1 MSDMQ
6 PLGLEGTASDS
17 TRCPAS
23 HQRVTDSPVGARH
36 AMNPEVIR
44 SGGDVRTLSAA
55 IGRLVAVAFLG
66 ATVAGCSVE
75 RIAVNMIGDALSGGS
90 VYTSDEDPELIRE
103 ALPFGLKTY
112 ESLLNVSPEHR
123 GLLLSSARGFAAY
136 AYLLTDEADAI
147 DATDLVRARRLRA
160 RASRLYLRGRD
171 YALRGLELS
180 HAGFTAA
187 LYQDRAEALAGTTP
201 EDVPFLYWAGASWAG
216 ALSAAKGDMALIGDL
231 PVAGA
236 LVARVL
242 DLDETYDRGAAHE
255 FFVSY
260 EAGRPGGSADKARD
274 HYRRALELSTGA
286 RASLH
291 LALAESV
298 AVQDQDL
305 ARFRELLALALAVDP
320 DGVPELRLVNTITRR
335 RAERLRMRAP
345 ELFLMANLEEEI
357 K

>member
-6 PLGLEGTASDS
+6 PLGLAGAASDS
-17 TRCPAS
+17 TRCLAS
-23 HQRVTDSPVGARH
+23 HQRATNIPAGARR
-36 AMNPEVIR
+36 AMIPEAIR
-44 SGGDVRTLSAA
+44 SEGDVKTVRAT
-55 IGRLVAVAFLG
+55 IRRLVTVAILG

-136 AYLLTDEADAI
+136 AYLLTDQADAI
-147 DATDLVRARRLRA
+147 DATDLVRARKLRA
-160 RASRLYLRGRD
+160 RASRLFLRGRD

-180 HAGFTAA
+180 HANFTDA
-187 LYQDRAEALAGTTP
+187 LYRDRAQALAGTTP

-242 DLDETYDRGAAHE
+242 ELDETYDRGAAHE

-260 EAGRPGGSADKARD
+260 EAGRPGGSSDKARD
-274 HYRRALELSTGA
+274 HYRRALALSNGA

-298 AVQDQDL
+298 TVQDQDL
-305 ARFRELLALALAVDP
+305 ARFQELLALALAVDP
-320 DGVPELRLVNTITRR
+320 DGVPDLRLVNTIARR
-335 RAERLRMRAP
+335 RAERLGTRVT
-345 ELFLMANLEEEI
+345 ELFLVANLEEEE